1 MIVLGR
7 DFKTTP
13 AKPRAIHNVRIFP
26 ALPKVE
32 ETSGG
37 QPYRQSRLFWQQSMI
52 YEREPAQNND
62 CTVQKQLIGT
72 GYRSIT
78 ECTCRKKHVSEGG
91 EE

>member
-1 MIVLGR
+1 MIVLGL

-26 ALPKVE
+26 ALPKMKE

-37 QPYRQSRLFWQQSMI
+37 QPYRQSL
-52 YEREPAQNND
+52 
-62 CTVQKQLIGT
+62 QKQLIKT

-78 ECTCRKKHVSEGG
+78 ESTCRKEHVSEGG